1 MQPHLTKQ
9 TVQNLCR
16 NSLTTQY
23 TANIITLNACSWSE
37 DGGAEKS
44 YPPVTNKCL
53 VFLNF
58 YFGCMRERTDRA
70 LALGRIEIVYK
81 LLVVAALS
89 EDTKRDEYVA
99 ATLLYRYICI
109 ICNKLVFMRY
119 FNIRRRR

>member
-1 MQPHLTKQ
+1 
-9 TVQNLCR
+9 
-16 NSLTTQY
+16 
-23 TANIITLNACSWSE
+23 
-37 DGGAEKS
+37 
-44 YPPVTNKCL
+44 
-53 VFLNF
+53 
-58 YFGCMRERTDRA
+58 MRERTDRA

-89 EDTKRDEYVA
+89 EETKRDEYVA